1 MYRIYRESNFIL
13 STQYC
18 LQKATIKNGKEDM
31 KHSCH
36 ADTLKLAF
44 HNRPYAVLNTHKA
57 EFALW
62 LVTQNGS
69 PQMKGARI
77 YEKS

>member
-1 MYRIYRESNFIL
+1 MYRIYQESNFIL
-13 STQYC
+13 STQYS

-36 ADTLKLAF
+36 VDTLKLGF
-44 HNRPYAVLNTHKA
+44 HNRPYAMLNIHKA
-57 EFALW
+57 EFVVW

-69 PQMKGARI
+69 PQMKAAWI
-77 YEKS
+77 HEKS